1 MTRPNLLKQKLRR
14 GERVFG
20 LFCSIPAPASVE
32 LAGAAGYD
40 FVIIDTE
47 HTLINPETLENMLRT
62 AEAAGITPLV
72 RVSSAGADPKEIL
85 RALDGGAQG
94 IVAPCVES
102 AAAMRHIVAACKYHP
117 HGVRSLNAGRPGAFG
132 KNSLAEYVVRANEEI
147 MVVPMIESLAGVENI
162 AAILDVPGVDLVL
175 EGAADLS
182 QSCGLPWQ
190 TSAAPVRQALRE
202 VQQACARAA
211 VPYCA
216 IPRADGDYA
225 EWRGQ
230 GVSAFVLG
238 DERGIA
244 FRALQAKLHSM
255 TLSEG

>member
-1 MTRPNLLKQKLRR
+1 MLRPNLLKRKLQR

-32 LAGAAGYD
+32 LAGVAGFD

-47 HTLINPETLENMLRT
+47 HALVNPETLENMIRT
-62 AEAAGITPLV
+62 AEAVGITPLV
-72 RVSSAGADPKEIL
+72 RIAGGLDPKEIL

-102 AAAMRHIVAACKYHP
+102 AEAMRHIVSACKYHP
-117 HGVRSLNAGRPGAFG
+117 HGMRSLNAGRPGAFG
-132 KNSLAEYVVRANEEI
+132 KHSLAGYVVRANEEI
-147 MVVPMIESLAGVENI
+147 MVVPMIESLAGVRNI
-162 AAILDVPGVDLVL
+162 DAIVDVPGVDLVL

-182 QSCGLPWQ
+182 QSCGQPWQ
-190 TSAAPVRQALRE
+190 TSAAPVRDALRQI
-202 VQQACARAA
+202 QQVCARAA
-211 VPYCA
+211 IPYCA

-225 EWRGQ
+225 DWRSR

-244 FRALQAKLHSM
+244 FRALQATLNSM
-255 TLSEG
+255 TFNEG

>member
-1 MTRPNLLKQKLRR
+1 MIRPNLLKRKLAQ
-14 GERVFG
+14 GQAVFG

-32 LAGAAGYD
+32 LAGAAGFD

-72 RVSSAGADPKEIL
+72 RISSAAANSGEIL

-102 AAAMRHIVAACKYHP
+102 AETMRRIVAACKYQP
-117 HGVRSLNAGRPGAFG
+117 HGMRSLNAGRPGAFG
-132 KNSLAEYVVRANEEI
+132 KHSLAEYVIHANQEI
-147 MVVPMIESLAGVENI
+147 MVVPMIESLAGVRHI
-162 AAILDVPGVDLVL
+162 GAILEVPGVDLVL

-182 QSCGLPWQ
+182 QSCGLAWQ
-190 TSAAPVRQALRE
+190 TAAAPVQAALRE
-202 VQQACARAA
+202 IQQACARAA
-211 VPYCA
+211 IPYCA

-225 EWRGQ
+225 AWRSR

>member
-1 MTRPNLLKQKLRR
+1 MTRPNLLKRKLRR
-14 GERVFG
+14 GESVFG

-32 LAGAAGYD
+32 LAGVAGFD

-47 HTLINPETLENMLRT
+47 HTLVNPETLENMLRT
-62 AEAAGITPLV
+62 AEAVGITPLV
-72 RVSSAGADPKEIL
+72 RISGGGADAKEIL

-102 AAAMRHIVAACKYHP
+102 AATMRQIVSACKYHP
-117 HGVRSLNAGRPGAFG
+117 HGTRSLNAGRPGAFG
-132 KNSLAEYVVRANEEI
+132 KQSLAEYVVSANEEI

-162 AAILDVPGVDLVL
+162 AAILDVAGVDLVL

-182 QSCGLPWQ
+182 QSCGLAWQ
-190 TSAAPVRQALRE
+190 IQAPP
-202 VQQACARAA
+202 VQQALHKIQQACVRAA
-211 VPYCA
+211 IPYCA
-216 IPRADGDYA
+216 IPRADSDYA
-225 EWRGQ
+225 TWRSQ

-244 FRALQAKLHSM
+244 FRALQAKLQSM